1 MMDALMGIHRDKAAK
16 DKTGTEFADK
26 TICKHHLVGF
36 CPDGLIGKQVV
47 KDRNPMD
54 VTDTMPVP
62 CTKTHSN
69 AMKTE
74 FEAYTESQKYR
85 RDYEDSLLRRL
96 EEIVS

>member
-36 CPDGLIGKQVV
+36 CPDGLIGKQVQR
-47 KDRNPMD
+47 DRNPMD

-62 CTKTHSN
+62 CTKTHSS
-69 AMKTE
+69 AMRAE
-74 FEAYTESQKYR
+74 FEKHKDTEKYR
-85 RDYEDSLLRRL
+85 WEYENSLFRRL
-96 EEIVS
+96 QEIV